1 MLKFIGCG
9 SAFAINSSNN
19 SAFFIKNKTLNLFDC
34 GETVFENIVRK
45 NILKGIEKVN
55 IFITHLHSD
64 HCGSLGS
71 FIFYL
76 SAIGISTDNIRVIF
90 PNKKKISSLLNIFGV
105 INECKLINKYDDFKD
120 FEIKSFR
127 QKHYDMISY
136 GYLCSINGQTFYFS
150 GDTCELN
157 AKILNLL
164 LQDKIDKLYIDTDV
178 LNRGGKYHLEFNTL
192 KKYIPKNLR
201 SHVVC
206 MHLHDNCN
214 KQKIK
219 KEGFDLPELI

>member
-1 MLKFIGCG
+1 MPESQIEQAELRKF
-9 SAFAINSSNN
+9 S
-19 SAFFIKNKTLNLFDC
+19 FFVLEF
-34 GETVFENIVRK
+34 
-45 NILKGIEKVN
+45 
-55 IFITHLHSD
+55 
-64 HCGSLGS
+64 
-71 FIFYL
+71 
-76 SAIGISTDNIRVIF
+76 
-90 PNKKKISSLLNIFGV
+90 FGV
-105 INECKLINKYDDFKD
+105 LRKVSL
-120 FEIKSFR
+120 SWT
-127 QKHYDMISY
+127 Q
-136 GYLCSINGQTFYFS
+136 
-150 GDTCELN
+150 
-157 AKILNLL
+157 KILNLL